1 MKKIRDG
8 SPNPHTYQN
17 SSDIFIKNARKDGA
31 FSMPKA
37 ERKFHFTKFLA
48 QNNAIVEKGLL

>member
-1 MKKIRDG
+1 
-8 SPNPHTYQN
+8 
-17 SSDIFIKNARKDGA
+17 
-31 FSMPKA
+31 MPKA